1 MPNNNIPNNAITNN
15 AITQNMIDESYKIAV
30 QVFNNVISKQTG
42 IDSLAKNTG
51 MNKGSASDY
60 IDNYKCLRN
69 GTGYKRTM
77 NENATRTYLQNIY
90 NDLGVQG
97 LQLALQAVQQ
107 HLDYYESL
115 EHGQLSNIR
124 ALYNYFAQYL

>member
-15 AITQNMIDESYKIAV
+15 RITQNMIDESYKIAV
-30 QVFNNVISKQTG
+30 NVFNNTILKQTG

-60 IDNYKCLRN
+60 IENYKCLRN

-77 NENATRTYLQNIY
+77 NENATRTYLQNI
-90 NDLGVQG
+90 
-97 LQLALQAVQQ
+97 
-107 HLDYYESL
+107 
-115 EHGQLSNIR
+115 I
-124 ALYNYFAQYL
+124 

>member
-1 MPNNNIPNNAITNN
+1 MPNNNIPNHAITNN
-15 AITQNMIDESYKIAV
+15 TITQNMIDESYKIAV

-42 IDSLAKNTG
+42 IDSLVKNTG

-60 IDNYKCLRN
+60 IENYKCLRN
-69 GTGYKRTM
+69 GTVYKRTM